1 MSPPDPSPQ
10 VIPAAVAATG
20 RVALVTGGAR
30 RIGAAVVRALASRG
44 YSVAIHCHASLAEAR
59 ALAAELEGA
68 GLPSLAVTANLRDEG
83 PVRAMVHRVADHFGR
98 IDAVVACAAIWLP
111 TPLEEVTA
119 DDLRAHFDVNCIGTF
134 IVAQE
139 AGAVMVAQESGG
151 AIVTLG
157 DQAIA
162 RPAPDYAAYLPS
174 KGAIPTLTRSL
185 AVEFARRNPRIRVN
199 CVLPGPVTLPAEMNP
214 AARAAA
220 IAGTLVGREGTPEHV
235 ADAVLFLVENEFV
248 TGVCLPVDGGR
259 SLVGSP
265 VTGSPVTP

>member
-1 MSPPDPSPQ
+1 MSLPNHPLAFAPG
-10 VIPAAVAATG
+10 AVASTG
-20 RVALVTGGAR
+20 RVALVTGGAK

-59 ALAAELEGA
+59 ALAGELDAA

-98 IDAVVACAAIWLP
+98 IDAVVTCAAIWIP
-111 TPLEEVTA
+111 GPLEEVTA
-119 DDLRAHFDVNCIGTF
+119 DDLRAHFDVNCVGTF

-139 AGAVMVAQESGG
+139 AGAVMAAQESGG
-151 AIVTLG
+151 VIVTMG

-162 RPAPDYAAYLPS
+162 RPAPDYAAYFPS

-199 CVLPGPVTLPAEMNP
+199 CVLPGPVPLPADMDP

-220 IAGTLVGREGTPEHV
+220 LGGTLVGREGTPEHV
-235 ADAVLFLVENEFV
+235 AHAVLFLVENEFI

-259 SLVGSP
+259 SIATPEPAAAGS
-265 VTGSPVTP
+265 

>member
-1 MSPPDPSPQ
+1 MTPPDSL
-10 VIPAAVAATG
+10 PAFVPGAVASTG
-20 RVALVTGGAR
+20 RVALVTGGAK

-59 ALAAELEGA
+59 ALAAELEAA

-98 IDAVVACAAIWLP
+98 IDAVVTCAAIWMP
-111 TPLEEVTA
+111 GPLEEVTA
-119 DDLRAHFDVNCIGTF
+119 NDLRAHFDVNCVGTF

-139 AGAVMVAQESGG
+139 AGAVMVGQETGG

-162 RPAPDYAAYLPS
+162 RPAPDYAAYFPS

-199 CVLPGPVTLPAEMNP
+199 CVLPGPVTLPADMDP

-220 IAGTLVGREGTPEHV
+220 IAGTLAGREGTPEHV
-235 ADAVLFLVENEFV
+235 ADAVLFLIENDFV

-259 SLVGSP
+259 SIATPVPAAAGS
-265 VTGSPVTP
+265 